1 MRLVAGFVCLLVVTS
16 ASVARGETSG
26 TCASAFT
33 VAAEAG
39 TRLAVDSKPAEVNLV
54 GTDEREIRVTCTVED
69 SARADE
75 VHIRFHKKDGTSKL
89 SITGGPSNNVHITI
103 EIPHQTHLS
112 VRMPAGAIHVKDV
125 TGDKDID
132 VHAGEL
138 TISGVSPESYRTV
151 DASVEIGEVHASQY
165 SVEKG
170 GFFRSFKRFSADGL
184 YRLDAHVI
192 TGSIKLN

>member
-1 MRLVAGFVCLLVVTS
+1 VKLQGSYGNFCLHRPVP
-16 ASVARGETSG
+16 
-26 TCASAFT
+26 
-33 VAAEAG
+33 AEAG
-39 TRLAVDSKPAEVNLV
+39 TRLAIYSKPAELNLV

-75 VHIRFHKKDGTSKL
+75 VRVQFRKDGGKGHL
-89 SITGGPSNNVHITI
+89 SITGGPSNNVHITV

-112 VRMPAGAIHVKDV
+112 VRMPAGAIHVHDV

-138 TISGVSPESYRTV
+138 TITGVSPEAYRSV
-151 DASVEIGEVHASQY
+151 DASVGIGEVSASQY

-184 YRLDAHVI
+184 YRLDAHI
-192 TGSIKLN
+192 MTGSIKLN